1 MNTNPSNRPVRVLQ
15 FGQGNFLRAFCDDF
29 IDRANEAGV
38 YDGSIVIA
46 QSVGQKNPA
55 FAAQNCRYTTV
66 LRGKENG
73 AVINSAHTV
82 TSVHALIHTSEDY
95 EVFMG
100 YAACPTLEV
109 ILSNTTEAGIVYH
122 EADTYSM
129 TPPAGYPAKLTKF
142 LYARFCAFDGDAS
155 HGLVVF
161 PTELIESNGDT
172 LRTCILRHAE
182 DWQLGQAF
190 CDWVEHACM
199 FCNTL
204 VDRIVTGYPKKKEDA
219 NAIFEKLGY
228 TDALLDLAE
237 PFGLW
242 VIEAPDLRRA
252 ERVLPLHRAGLPVIF
267 TDDLTPYRER
277 KVRILNGAHTS
288 FVPAAFLAG
297 EEIVRDCMAHPVIRP
312 YIDACVYREIIPTL
326 YGKLDEAEL
335 QSFAAAVCERFEN
348 PFIDHAL
355 ISICLNS
362 VSKWKAR
369 VLPSVLDAVQCG
381 TTPHG
386 LIFSFA
392 ALCVFYARG
401 NMTED
406 GFVGMR
412 EVDGKPTP
420 YTISDSGEV
429 LAFFD
434 AYGNAEDVL
443 LRFAA
448 NTAFWGMNL
457 CEIDGFA
464 AFAQMYY
471 DSIRRDGVLSAMQ
484 KAVSASQKG

>member
-1 MNTNPSNRPVRVLQ
+1 
-15 FGQGNFLRAFCDDF
+15 
-29 IDRANEAGV
+29 
-38 YDGSIVIA
+38 
-46 QSVGQKNPA
+46 
-55 FAAQNCRYTTV
+55 
-66 LRGKENG
+66 
-73 AVINSAHTV
+73 
-82 TSVHALIHTSEDY
+82 
-95 EVFMG
+95 MG

-142 LYARFCAFDGDAS
+142 LYARFCAFNGDAS
-155 HGLVVF
+155 RGLVVF
-161 PTELIESNGDT
+161 PTELIEQNGDT
-172 LRTCILRHAE
+172 LRSCILRHAE

-190 CDWVEHACM
+190 SDWVKHACM

-219 NAIFEKLGY
+219 DAIFEKLGY

-242 VIEAPDLRRA
+242 VIEAPDIRRA
-252 ERVLPLHRAGLPVIF
+252 EAVLPLHRAGLPVIF

-297 EEIVRDCMAHPVIRP
+297 EEIVRDCMTHPVIRP

-326 YGKLDEAEL
+326 NGKLDEAEL
-335 QSFAAAVCERFEN
+335 QSFAASVCERFEN

-369 VLPSVLDAVQCG
+369 VLPSVLDAVRCG

-392 ALCVFYARG
+392 ALCMFYARG
-401 NMTED
+401 KMTED
-406 GFVGMR
+406 GFIGMR
-412 EVDGKPTP
+412 DVDGKSVP
-420 YTISDSGEV
+420 YTVSDSSEV

-434 AYGNAEDVL
+434 EYRNAEDVL
-443 LRFAA
+443 LRFAS

-464 AFAQMYY
+464 TLAQMYY
-471 DSIRRDGVLSAMQ
+471 DSIHQDGVLSAMQ
-484 KAVSASQKG
+484 KAVNASQKG